1 MTLEHWDSRKQKYV
15 LYWSTEQHSKDCTRF
30 PFKGI
35 PRRVFLDT
43 NVISVLV
50 KHSTNIF
57 DHELIPIDTESTLA
71 ADVEA
76 LMHVFH
82 VGAQANWD
90 LLGSQK
96 TLDEISRTRDSA
108 LRGDLLEYAIGMVNQ
123 DLDDED
129 RRFAADF
136 GRRLIDAPFASALPD
151 VADRE
156 LIGNA
161 IGFGCDA
168 FCTRDRATIVR
179 KRGRLRQIPLR
190 IMTPA
195 EWWAHIKPWA
205 ALWG

>member
-90 LLGSQK
+90 LLAPKKRSM
-96 TLDEISRTRDSA
+96 RYHA
-108 LRGDLLEYAIGMVNQ
+108 LGIAH
-123 DLDDED
+123 
-129 RRFAADF
+129 FAAIF
-136 GRRLIDAPFASALPD
+136 WSTRL
-151 VADRE
+151 
-156 LIGNA
+156 
-161 IGFGCDA
+161 
-168 FCTRDRATIVR
+168 
-179 KRGRLRQIPLR
+179 
-190 IMTPA
+190 
-195 EWWAHIKPWA
+195 EW
-205 ALWG
+205 